1 MTGVQSDNSTRMA
14 NMNNSIYANS
24 NTYRTGAGGVQ
35 LNSAQ
40 SNAAP
45 NSENN

>member
-1 MTGVQSDNSTRMA
+1 MA
-14 NMNNSIYANS
+14 NMNNSIYSQGGANS
-24 NTYRTGAGGVQ
+24 TTYRTGAGGVQ
-35 LNSAQ
+35 LNSSQ